1 VDTALTTFLLIRHA
15 MTDAVGRYLAGRRA
29 GVHLNGVGRRQ
40 AATLAE
46 RLSDLRIDAIVSS
59 PLERAT
65 ETAAPLAAAHHREVH
80 VLPELTEFDVGE
92 WTGAT
97 FDALASDSAWQRFN
111 TERST
116 MRPPGGETMADV
128 QQRVVDALLA
138 LEEQHQSATVAVIS
152 HGDVIRA
159 ALLKALGMPLD
170 LFDRIEVM
178 PARVS
183 VLSIGAGA
191 PKVLQINGDTV
202 PPRG

>member
-1 VDTALTTFLLIRHA
+1 

-46 RLSDLRIDAIVSS
+46 RLSDLRIDAVVSS
-59 PLERAT
+59 PLERAM
-65 ETAAPLAAAHHREVH
+65 ETAAPLAAAHHREVQA
-80 VLPELTEFDVGE
+80 VPELTELDFGE

-97 FDALASDSAWQRFN
+97 LDALTPDPVWQRFN
-111 TERST
+111 AERAAT
-116 MRPPGGETMADV
+116 RVPGGETMADV
-128 QQRVVDALLA
+128 QNRVVDALLT
-138 LEEQHQSATVAVIS
+138 LEQQHQSATVAVVS

-159 ALLKALGMPLD
+159 ALLKALGMSLD

-183 VLSIGAGA
+183 VLLIGEGP
-191 PKVLQINGDTV
+191 PKVLQVNGDSV
-202 PPRG
+202 PPRA